1 MLTLVSSVPASLAGG
16 VYLDDPLILTF
27 SDVLAAATVTGD
39 MFRLYRTDETL
50 SEVYDAF
57 AVVVSQDAVDGRIVT
72 LTHSAAFLPETYY
85 VLSVVGG
92 TDGVRTISDDTLEG
106 NLVLQFRTGTTI
118 RPVSATPSD
127 IGEVQIQ
134 VGGVDV
140 PNTVVVNPSN
150 DLFSSSGDAAPIALL
165 STIPAHQSVGI
176 KDIAAVVLTYNDDI
190 ATHPATNVFSL
201 EWHTVP
207 IDLDPFADNRITV
220 TSSTVSGRQIN
231 LDVEDTT
238 DTVNR
243 EYVLRVSANIVKGV
257 NRKAYDGDSHEIRF
271 MGPLTPLYALPEQ
284 VRRRLASFIDG
295 ASVKVSDY
303 ELYKLIHEKS
313 LWLRDELKMPVDTL
327 NLTAANRIVICMV
340 LKELFTYGAILGGQ
354 IKSRELLLTRIEYNP
369 TNMSDA
375 VDALDACIKEGL
387 AAITDMQHAW
397 DVHAGIRGVNYLNRP
412 TKLYNATYR

>member
-27 SDVLAAATVTGD
+27 SDVLASATVTGD

-57 AVVVSQDAVDGRIVT
+57 AVVVVQNATDGRIVT
-72 LTHSAAFLPETYY
+72 LTHTAAFLPETYY

-92 TDGVRTISDDTLEG
+92 TDGIRTIGDDTLEG

-118 RPVSATPSD
+118 RPTSATPSD
-127 IGEVQIQ
+127 ISEVEIQ

-140 PNTVVVNPSN
+140 PNAVVVNPSN
-150 DLFSSSGDAAPIALL
+150 DLFSTSGDAAPIALL
-165 STIPAHQSVGI
+165 SVIPAHQSVGI

-190 ATHPATNVFSL
+190 ATRPATNVFSL

-207 IDLDPFADNRITV
+207 IDLDPFADNRIAI

-238 DTVNR
+238 DTVNH
-243 EYVLRVSANIVKGV
+243 EYILRVSANIVKGV

-284 VRRRLASFIDG
+284 VRRRLGSFIDG

-354 IKSRELLLTRIEYNP
+354 IKSRDLLLTRIEYNP
-369 TNMSDA
+369 TDLSDA
-375 VDALDACIKEGL
+375 VDALDNCIKEGL
-387 AAITDMQHAW
+387 AVITDMQRSW
-397 DVHAGIRGVNYLNRP
+397 DVHAGIRGINYLNRP